1 MMCSGGK
8 SAPKVLPKRGTRGE
22 RESVDA
28 VWPDLDDP
36 FGREVAYDVEQVARL
51 GGEIVLAPAAC
62 PEALGQS
69 FEPARRCRNDP
80 ARTVLR
86 CERGSGAGQG
96 TPPLSMRPRLVWSIF
111 RTRPPEWMIRRP
123 PPVASDV
130 VSGELFRSP
139 SKRDQS
145 SVVHPSK
152 RTSLVNIFDGNRST
166 TSPVP
171 RGSRSRSAISAGRP
185 LKYRR
190 GRRHICRSSDRP
202 RRRRQSAFF
211 GRCSAC
217 SVRFLR
223 ASELPRCND
232 LVARVWR
239 SSAGR
244 WYGVPARQS
253 HDR

>member
-1 MMCSGGK
+1 MRCGQISMIP
-8 SAPKVLPKRGTRGE
+8 SAARSRTMSSKWR
-22 RESVDA
+22 A
-28 VWPDLDDP
+28 W
-36 FGREVAYDVEQVARL
+36 VARL
-51 GGEIVLAPAAC
+51 SSRRQRAPKRSASRSSPPVGAATIQLAPCSAAS
-62 PEALGQS
+62 G
-69 FEPARRCRNDP
+69 
-80 ARTVLR
+80 
-86 CERGSGAGQG
+86 GSGAGQG
-96 TPPLSMRPRLVWSIF
+96 TPSLSMRPRLVWSIF
-111 RTRPPEWMIRRP
+111 RTRPPEWMIKRP

-223 ASELPRCND
+223 ASRATPMQ
-232 LVARVWR
+232 R
-239 SSAGR
+239 SGSESLAK
-244 WYGVPARQS
+244 
-253 HDR
+253 